1 MKQVQSV
8 GMLPENIKGDQL
20 KLFVLP
26 DGENIF
32 HKNSEAKL
40 LKLEHP
46 KTKEMCFFIT
56 VKFEERTTLYEL
68 KNQYE
73 DPSSW
78 FIGNTLVKSDG
89 SLNIVTRYDPLY
101 LLLPKMIE
109 VSKDGKFHL
118 IDQIESE
125 NFELIV
131 SCLKSNKQLEK
142 ICDLSEAGE
151 YRAYR
156 YSEEKTMEWL
166 KAKALNIANS
176 LSDNNFLVLKLNG
189 PINDETDSKSQVRCA
204 WGMLS
209 DYISVDLSEKLRSK
223 LEIPK
228 KCKIIFGSKNAC
240 KEVTATEDYSNTI
253 ETKKYVVK
261 EGSLKRKDAK
271 SKTAKKV
278 LKPDEATKK
287 TRSMMSFFKP
297 VAKK

>member
-1 MKQVQSV
+1 
-8 GMLPENIKGDQL
+8 
-20 KLFVLP
+20 
-26 DGENIF
+26 
-32 HKNSEAKL
+32 
-40 LKLEHP
+40 
-46 KTKEMCFFIT
+46 MCFFIT

-166 KAKALNIANS
+166 KAQSTQHSQLTKRQQFSSVKTKRAN
-176 LSDNNFLVLKLNG
+176 K
-189 PINDETDSKSQVRCA
+189 
-204 WGMLS
+204 
-209 DYISVDLSEKLRSK
+209 
-223 LEIPK
+223 
-228 KCKIIFGSKNAC
+228 
-240 KEVTATEDYSNTI
+240 
-253 ETKKYVVK
+253 
-261 EGSLKRKDAK
+261 
-271 SKTAKKV
+271 
-278 LKPDEATKK
+278 
-287 TRSMMSFFKP
+287 
-297 VAKK
+297 

>member
-1 MKQVQSV
+1 
-8 GMLPENIKGDQL
+8 
-20 KLFVLP
+20 
-26 DGENIF
+26 
-32 HKNSEAKL
+32 
-40 LKLEHP
+40 
-46 KTKEMCFFIT
+46 MCFFIT

-89 SLNIVTRYDPLY
+89 SLNIVT
-101 LLLPKMIE
+101 
-109 VSKDGKFHL
+109 
-118 IDQIESE
+118 
-125 NFELIV
+125 
-131 SCLKSNKQLEK
+131 
-142 ICDLSEAGE
+142 
-151 YRAYR
+151 R

-253 ETKKYVVK
+253 ETKKFIVK
-261 EGSLKRKDAK
+261 EGSLK
-271 SKTAKKV
+271 
-278 LKPDEATKK
+278 
-287 TRSMMSFFKP
+287 
-297 VAKK
+297 

>member
-1 MKQVQSV
+1 
-8 GMLPENIKGDQL
+8 
-20 KLFVLP
+20 
-26 DGENIF
+26 
-32 HKNSEAKL
+32 
-40 LKLEHP
+40 
-46 KTKEMCFFIT
+46 MCFFIT

-156 YSEEKTMEWL
+156 YNEEKNDGVAESQSTKHSQL
-166 KAKALNIANS
+166 TKRQQFFSVKTKRAN
-176 LSDNNFLVLKLNG
+176 K
-189 PINDETDSKSQVRCA
+189 
-204 WGMLS
+204 
-209 DYISVDLSEKLRSK
+209 
-223 LEIPK
+223 
-228 KCKIIFGSKNAC
+228 
-240 KEVTATEDYSNTI
+240 
-253 ETKKYVVK
+253 
-261 EGSLKRKDAK
+261 
-271 SKTAKKV
+271 
-278 LKPDEATKK
+278 
-287 TRSMMSFFKP
+287 
-297 VAKK
+297 

>member
-89 SLNIVTRYDPLY
+89 SLNIVTR
-101 LLLPKMIE
+101 
-109 VSKDGKFHL
+109 
-118 IDQIESE
+118 
-125 NFELIV
+125 
-131 SCLKSNKQLEK
+131 
-142 ICDLSEAGE
+142 
-151 YRAYR
+151 
-156 YSEEKTMEWL
+156 
-166 KAKALNIANS
+166 
-176 LSDNNFLVLKLNG
+176 
-189 PINDETDSKSQVRCA
+189 
-204 WGMLS
+204 
-209 DYISVDLSEKLRSK
+209 
-223 LEIPK
+223 
-228 KCKIIFGSKNAC
+228 
-240 KEVTATEDYSNTI
+240 
-253 ETKKYVVK
+253 
-261 EGSLKRKDAK
+261 
-271 SKTAKKV
+271 
-278 LKPDEATKK
+278 
-287 TRSMMSFFKP
+287 
-297 VAKK
+297 